1 MARPRKKKD
10 DTAWQQPATPP
21 PPLFTGEKER
31 NLVKQVNDELIERVI
46 GQQVLYYSIDVERS
60 NYHPLYGEAIN
71 KTFLPPVR
79 VYALVKF
86 DGIKTTAEDSFG
98 LDKSTKLEIHF
109 HKRRLIEDQDLY
121 VREGDFVMY
130 GDTFYEIVGLQEPKQ
145 LFGQIENRFEVMANC
160 IRARQSLFEAPII
173 NSKTERKFTTPVRQT
188 TSTST
193 GSNSGYN
200 PTSTGLFTNVIA
212 ENNLTVRNNTYLG
225 DSPSDTVLITGS
237 VNVSGSIYIN
247 GVQVQ
252 APPQAYSVVFST
264 VLITSSYSISSTDY
278 YIGVNTNYSGITVT
292 LPSLSSVI
300 NGRTFIVKD
309 EIGLADQPG
318 KSIIVSASVGNLID
332 GDPAVIINADHGG
345 INVYKTATGW
355 HLF

>member
-1 MARPRKKKD
+1 MARKKKD

-46 GQQVLYYSIDVERS
+46 GQQVAYFAVDIDRS
-60 NYHPLYGEAIN
+60 SFHPLYGEAIQ

-79 VYALVKF
+79 VYALVKWEGQTQSF
-86 DGIKTTAEDSFG
+86 TQNVGI
-98 LDKSTKLEIHF
+98 DKATSIEIHF
-109 HKRRLIEDQDLY
+109 HKKRLTEDQDLF
-121 VREGDFVMY
+121 VREGDFVLY
-130 GDTFYEIVGLQEPKQ
+130 GDRYYEIVQTSEPKQ
-145 LFGQIENRFEVMANC
+145 LFGQIENKFEIMAKC
-160 IRARQSLFEAPII
+160 IRARGGMFNPQFVANTVP
-173 NSKTERKFTTPVRQT
+173 TTRVT

-200 PTSTGLFTNVIA
+200 PTSVGLFTNVIA

-225 DSPSDTVLITGS
+225 DSPSDTVLVTGS

-247 GVQVQ
+247 GVEVQ
-252 APPQAYSVVFST
+252 APPQAYSLVFST

-300 NGRTFIVKD
+300 NGRTLIIKD

-318 KSIIVSASVGNLID
+318 KSIIVSASVGQFID

>member
-1 MARPRKKKD
+1 MARKKKS
-10 DTAWQQPATPP
+10 DTEWQQPATPP

-46 GQQVLYYSIDVERS
+46 GQQVAYFAIDVDRS
-60 NYHPLYGEAIN
+60 SFHPLYGEAIQ
-71 KTFLPPVR
+71 KTFLPPIR
-79 VYALVKF
+79 IYALVKWEGQTQSF
-86 DGIKTTAEDSFG
+86 TQNVGI
-98 LDKSTKLEIHF
+98 DKATSIEIHF
-109 HKRRLIEDQDLY
+109 HKKRLTEDQDVF
-121 VREGDFVMY
+121 VREGDFVLY
-130 GDTFYEIVGLQEPKQ
+130 GDRYYEIVQTSEPKQ
-145 LFGQIENRFEVMANC
+145 LFGQIENKFEIMAKC
-160 IRARQSLFEAPII
+160 IRAREGMFNPQFVANTVP
-173 NSKTERKFTTPVRQT
+173 TTRVT

-225 DSPSDTVLITGS
+225 DSPSDTVLVTGS

-278 YIGVNTNYSGITVT
+278 YIGVDTNYSGIIVT
-292 LPSLSSVI
+292 LPTLSSVI

-318 KSIIVSASVGNLID
+318 KSVIVSASVGNLID
-332 GDPAVIINADHGG
+332 GDPAVIINSDHGG